1 VFGSH
6 WQGHLS
12 RVPRHLDFGCEHR
25 DNVFYMTSAAVPS
38 APPRALTIRDVA
50 RHAGVSV
57 STVSRVINGKKVRPE
72 LEEAVQRVLADLSF
86 RPSALARSMVNGTTQ
101 TVGVLVEDISSAYF
115 AELIKGIESVLE
127 RTGHHPLFK
136 SSHWNVEL
144 EEEALR
150 VFLDHNVDAII
161 VVGGLLPEARLAALV
176 GRLPLVVVGRSGL
189 SLDVPVLKLDQRGG
203 AALATRHLI
212 ELGHRQIVHLCGRL
226 SQEDALG
233 RLQGYRDAMAEHG
246 LEVRPEW
253 VLEGDFL
260 EGSAYRAMLGL
271 VERKSPF
278 TAVFAANDQM
288 AFGANLALHRKGLRV
303 PDDVS
308 LIGFDDLPVSAYM
321 VPPLTTVRQPAQQL
335 GEHAARTAH
344 DLMNARAL
352 AEVQL
357 DLRLVLRESTRALR
371 W

>member
-1 VFGSH
+1 
-6 WQGHLS
+6 
-12 RVPRHLDFGCEHR
+12 
-25 DNVFYMTSAAVPS
+25 MTSALGSPGEA
-38 APPRALTIRDVA
+38 ARALTIRDVA
-50 RHAGVSV
+50 RHAGVSI
-57 STVSRVINGKKVRPE
+57 STVSRVMNGKRVRPE
-72 LEEAVQRVLADLSF
+72 LEQAVQQVLSDLNF
-86 RPSALARSMVNGTTQ
+86 RPSAVARSMVNGTTQ
-101 TVGVLVEDISSAYF
+101 TVGVLVEDISSAYY
-115 AELIKGIESVLE
+115 AELIKGIEGVLE
-127 RTGHHPLFK
+127 KTGHHPLFK
-136 SSHWNVEL
+136 SSHWNVEF

-176 GRLPLVVVGRSGL
+176 GRLPLVIVGRSGL
-189 SLDVPVLKLDQRGG
+189 SRVSLSLGAALLTLDQRGG

-212 ELGHRQIVHLCGRL
+212 ELGHRQIVHLCGRPT
-226 SQEDALG
+226 QEDALA
-233 RLQGYRDAMAEHG
+233 RLQGYRDAMAAHG

-260 EGSAYRAMLGL
+260 EVVAYRAMLGL
-271 VERKSPF
+271 VERKLPF

-335 GEHAARTAH
+335 GEAAARAAH
-344 DLMNARAL
+344 DLMNHTSPVL
-352 AEVQL
+352 AQL
-357 DLRLVLRESTRALR
+357 QLNLVLRESTRALR
-371 W
+371 R